1 MARCFKSSIFFQL
14 PKWIFFLP
22 RQAFGSSVRAAQGVL
37 ESRAHLWWASDAHE
51 ALCLH
56 RLPEA
61 RPVAASCS
69 PRHLPARAPGGLHV
83 TECQLCVIGYIYSA
97 RPDFHT
103 LLPQGNSAGNSLR
116 EKEMLPGT
124 PRLRNSNQNLFP

>member
-1 MARCFKSSIFFQL
+1 MFQILNIF
-14 PKWIFFLP
+14 PAAKMDFFFSP
-22 RQAFGSSVRAAQGVL
+22 MQVVGSRVRATPDAL
-37 ESRAHLWWASDAHE
+37 ETQAHLWWAGNAHE

-69 PRHLPARAPGGLHV
+69 HRHLPARAPGGVHV
-83 TECQLCVIGYIYSA
+83 SECQRCVIGYIYSVH
-97 RPDFHT
+97 PDFHT